1 METKQEK
8 ESYVAPKL
16 FVDEAA
22 TEVQQ
27 IYFYAGTKPPSVE
40 VLDAVDSSSVDSS
53 EYLMR
58 VDPYRAITEIDYF
71 VRGISTCEAKMTRK
85 ILERKIAPVLKSSEL
100 TAEELKS
107 LPPKE
112 YLFALP
118 AEDLTAFRSSSTVTV
133 RDHVPLSTASIS
145 RRMAQFEI
153 V

>member
-40 VLDAVDSSSVDSS
+40 VLDAVDSSSVDPKD
-53 EYLMR
+53 YLMR

-85 ILERKIAPVLKSSEL
+85 ILERKIAPVMKSSEL

-112 YLFALP
+112 YLYPGLQIRGSKFQSSNSNSREL
-118 AEDLTAFRSSSTVTV
+118 ELTK
-133 RDHVPLSTASIS
+133 
-145 RRMAQFEI
+145 
-153 V
+153 